1 MAKKYDFGGYAT
13 RYGVK
18 CTDGRTIS
26 NGAFT
31 HQDKTRVALVWNHE
45 HGDPYDVIGHADLE
59 ARADGIYAYG
69 SFNGSPVAKH
79 AKECLEHGDLDSL
92 SIYAKV
98 KESASGE
105 VIHGN
110 IKEVS
115 LVISGANSGAHID
128 ALDITHA
135 DGAPYEALIYFN
147 EEVEL
152 AHADETEKPEQ
163 KEEKPE
169 QKEEKP
175 ADENKQ
181 PTVKSVQDVIDSM
194 TKEQQDV
201 MNTLIGAALSENAAG
216 EDDDENEEGENSM
229 KHNVFDNN
237 KENTIQHSDADIK
250 AAIAD
255 GRRYGSLKESFI
267 QHGID
272 NMEWLNPEPQTLNTV
287 PEFVSRDMDWV
298 QVVMNSVH
306 TTGFSR
312 VKSLFADITE
322 DDARA
327 KGYIKGKYKKEEV
340 FSLLK
345 RTTTPTTIY
354 KKQKMDRDD
363 ILDATEFDVV
373 AWLKGEMKV
382 MLDEEKARAILI
394 GDGRSTSSDDKINEQ
409 NIRPIVS
416 DEDFFTIKYAV
427 NVATNATADDISK
440 SMIRGAVKARKLYKG
455 SGQPTLYTTE
465 DALTDALLLED
476 NNGRR
481 IYTSEDDLAK
491 AMRVSKIVTVP
502 PMEGLK
508 NSDGEDVLGI
518 IVNLKDYNIGR
529 DPRAESGFFEDF
541 DIDYNAMKYLIETR
555 MSGALVKPYSAIVL
569 SLKKAAA

>member
-163 KEEKPE
+163 KEEKP
-169 QKEEKP
+169 

-272 NMEWLNPEPQTLNTV
+272 NMKWLNPEPQTLNTV

-363 ILDATEFDVV
+363 ILDAAEFDVV

-427 NVATNATADDISK
+427 NVSASATADDISK

-541 DIDYNAMKYLIETR
+541 DIDYNAMKYLIEAR

-569 SLKKAAA
+569 SLKKAVA

>member
-152 AHADETEKPEQ
+152 AHADET
-163 KEEKPE
+163 EKPE

-363 ILDATEFDVV
+363 ILDAAEFDVV

-427 NVATNATADDISK
+427 NVSASATADDISK

-569 SLKKAAA
+569 SLKKAVA

>member
-163 KEEKPE
+163 KEEKP
-169 QKEEKP
+169 

-306 TTGFSR
+306 TIGFSR

-363 ILDATEFDVV
+363 ILDAAEFDVV

>member
-31 HQDKTRVALVWNHE
+31 HQDKTRVALGWNHE

-152 AHADETEKPEQ
+152 AHADET
-163 KEEKPE
+163 EKPE

-363 ILDATEFDVV
+363 ILDAAEFDVV

>member
-163 KEEKPE
+163 KEEKP
-169 QKEEKP
+169 

-181 PTVKSVQDVIDSM
+181 PTAKSVQDVIDSM

-427 NVATNATADDISK
+427 NVSASATADDISK

-569 SLKKAAA
+569 SLKKAVA

>member
-18 CTDGRTIS
+18 CTDGRTIKD
-26 NGAFT
+26 GAFA

-45 HGDPYDVIGHADLE
+45 HGDPYDVIGYADLE
-59 ARADGIYAYG
+59 SREDGMYAYG
-69 SFNGSPVAKH
+69 SFNNSPIAKH

-98 KESASGE
+98 KESNSGD
-105 VIHGN
+105 VYHGN

-147 EEVEL
+147 EEIEL
-152 AHADETEKPEQ
+152 THADETEKPSANE
-163 KEEKPE
+163 EEKTE
-169 QKEEKP
+169 
-175 ADENKQ
+175 ENKKQ
-181 PTVKSVQDVIDSM
+181 QDRTVQDVINEM
-194 TKEQQDV
+194 TEEQQNV
-201 MNTLIGAALSENAAG
+201 LYGLVGSALIESNGSE
-216 EDDDENEEGENSM
+216 DKDNEEGDNAM

-237 KENTIQHSDADIK
+237 KETTIQHSDADIK

-255 GRRYGSLKESFI
+255 GKRYGSLKESFI

-272 NMEWLNPEPQTLNTV
+272 NMDWLNPEPQTLNTI

-298 QVVMNSVH
+298 QDVMTSVH

-327 KGYIKGKYKKEEV
+327 KGYVKGKYKKEEV

-363 ILDATEFDVV
+363 ILDASEFDVV

-416 DEDFFTIKYAV
+416 DEDFFTIKYTV
-427 NVATNATADDISK
+427 NVAAAATTDDISK
-440 SMIRGAVKARKLYKG
+440 SMIRGAVKARKQYKG
-455 SGQPTLYTTE
+455 SGKPTLYTTE
-465 DALTDALLLED
+465 DVLTDALLLED

-481 IYTSEDDLAK
+481 IYNSEEDLAK

-502 PMEGLK
+502 VMEGLK
-508 NSDGEDVLGI
+508 NKDGDDILGI
-518 IVNLKDYNIGR
+518 VVNLKDYNIGR

-569 SLKKAAA
+569 SLKKAIA

>member
-26 NGAFT
+26 NGAFA
-31 HQDKTRVALVWNHE
+31 HQDKTRVTLVWNHE

-59 ARADGIYAYG
+59 ARSDGIYAYG
-69 SFNGSPVAKH
+69 SFNDSPVAKH

-92 SIYAKV
+92 SIFAKV
-98 KESASGE
+98 KESVSGE

-163 KEEKPE
+163 KEEKPAE
-169 QKEEKP
+169 
-175 ADENKQ
+175 ENKQ
-181 PTVKSVQDVIDSM
+181 PTEKTVQDVIDSM
-194 TKEQQDV
+194 TKEQQDI

-216 EDDDENEEGENSM
+216 EDDDENKEGENSM

-363 ILDATEFDVV
+363 ILDAAEFDVV
-373 AWLKGEMKV
+373 AWLKSEMKV

-440 SMIRGAVKARKLYKG
+440 NMIRGAVKARKLYKG

-508 NSDGEDVLGI
+508 NSNGEDVLGI

-569 SLKKAAA
+569 SLKKGEAA

>member
-1 MAKKYDFGGYAT
+1 MSKKYDFGGYAT

-18 CTDGRTIS
+18 CTDGRIIS
-26 NGAFT
+26 AGAFS
-31 HQDKTRVALVWNHE
+31 HQDKTRVPLVWNHE

-69 SFNGSPVAKH
+69 SFNESAVAQH
-79 AKECLEHGDLDSL
+79 AKGCLEHGDLDSL
-92 SIYAKV
+92 SICAKV
-98 KESASGE
+98 KESAQGE
-105 VIHGN
+105 VVHGN
-110 IKEVS
+110 IKELS
-115 LVISGANSGAHID
+115 LVIAGANAGAHID

-163 KEEKPE
+163 KEEKP
-169 QKEEKP
+169 
-175 ADENKQ
+175 AGENKQ
-181 PTVKSVQDVIDSM
+181 PTEKTVQDVIDSM

-201 MNTLIGAALSENAAG
+201 LHTLVGAALSENADG
-216 EDDDENEEGENSM
+216 DDDDDEPKEGETM

-237 KENTIQHSDADIK
+237 KETTIQHSDAEIK
-250 AAIAD
+250 AAIQD
-255 GRRYGSLKESFI
+255 GKRYGSLKESFI

-272 NMEWLNPEPQTLNTV
+272 NIEWFNPEPKTLNTV

-298 QVVMNSVH
+298 QAVMSSVH

-322 DDARA
+322 ADARA
-327 KGYIKGKYKKEEV
+327 KGYMKGNYKKEEV

-354 KKQKMDRDD
+354 KKQKLDRDD

-373 AWLKGEMKV
+373 AWLKGEMKM
-382 MLDEEKARAILI
+382 MLEEEKARAILI

-416 DEDFFTIKYAV
+416 DEDFFTIKYVV
-427 NVATNATADDISK
+427 NVGANATADESSK
-440 SMIRGAVKARKLYKG
+440 AMIRGAVKARKSYKG
-455 SGQPTLYTTE
+455 SGKPTLYTTE
-465 DALTDALLLED
+465 DVLTDALLLED

-481 IYTSEDDLAK
+481 IYNSEDDLAK
-491 AMRVSKIVTVP
+491 AMRVDKIVTVP

-508 NSDGEDVLGI
+508 NDAGDDVLGI
-518 IVNLKDYNIGR
+518 IVNLRDYNIGR

-541 DIDYNAMKYLIETR
+541 DIDYNAQKYLIESR

>member
-26 NGAFT
+26 NGAFA
-31 HQDKTRVALVWNHE
+31 HQDKTRVTLVWNHE

-59 ARADGIYAYG
+59 ARSDGIYAYG
-69 SFNGSPVAKH
+69 SFNDSPVAKH

-92 SIYAKV
+92 SIFAKV

-163 KEEKPE
+163 KEEKPAE
-169 QKEEKP
+169 
-175 ADENKQ
+175 ENKQ
-181 PTVKSVQDVIDSM
+181 PTEKTVQDIIDSM
-194 TKEQQDV
+194 TKEQQDI

-216 EDDDENEEGENSM
+216 EDDDENKEGENSM

-363 ILDATEFDVV
+363 ILDAAEFDVV
-373 AWLKGEMKV
+373 AWLKSEMKV

-427 NVATNATADDISK
+427 NVSMNATADDISK

-481 IYTSEDDLAK
+481 IYNSEDDLAK

-508 NSDGEDVLGI
+508 NSNGEDVLGI

-569 SLKKAAA
+569 SLKKGEAA

>member
-59 ARADGIYAYG
+59 ARPDGIYAYG
-69 SFNGSPVAKH
+69 SFNDSPVAQH

-135 DGAPYEALIYFN
+135 EGAPYEALIYFN

-152 AHADETEKPEQ
+152 SHADETKQPEAG
-163 KEEKPE
+163 EEKKSE
-169 QKEEKP
+169 
-175 ADENKQ
+175 ENKNSGDK
-181 PTVKSVQDVIDSM
+181 TVQDILNGM
-194 TKEQQDV
+194 TEEERNV
-201 MNTLIGAALSENAAG
+201 VYSLVGAALAENEG
-216 EDDDENEEGENSM
+216 GSDDNNEEGENTM

-255 GRRYGSLKESFI
+255 GKRYGSLKESFI

-272 NMEWLNPEPQTLNTV
+272 NVEWLNPEPQTLNTV

-345 RTTTPTTIY
+345 RTTSPTTIY

-363 ILDATEFDVV
+363 ILDAADFDVV

-409 NIRPIVS
+409 NVRPIVS

-508 NSDGEDVLGI
+508 NSSGDDVLGI

-569 SLKKAAA
+569 SLKKGEVA

>member
-18 CTDGRTIS
+18 CTDGRIINS
-26 NGAFT
+26 GAFA
-31 HQDKTRVALVWNHE
+31 HQDKTRVSLVWNHD
-45 HGDPYDVIGHADLE
+45 HDDLYDVIGHADLE
-59 ARADGIYAYG
+59 ARKDGIYAYG
-69 SFNGSPVAKH
+69 SFNESDLAKH
-79 AKECLEHGDLDSL
+79 AKTCLEHGDLDSL

-98 KESASGE
+98 RESTNGE

-115 LVISGANSGAHID
+115 LVIAGANAGAHID

-152 AHADETEKPEQ
+152 AHVDETDKPEQ
-163 KEEKPE
+163 KEEKPVE
-169 QKEEKP
+169 
-175 ADENKQ
+175 ENKQ
-181 PTVKSVQDVIDSM
+181 SAEKTVQDTIDSM
-194 TKEQQDV
+194 TKEQQDILHALV
-201 MNTLIGAALSENAAG
+201 GAALSENAAG
-216 EDDDENEEGENSM
+216 GDDDEPEEGENM

-237 KENTIQHSDADIK
+237 KETTIQHSDAEIK
-250 AAIAD
+250 AALAD
-255 GRRYGSLKESFI
+255 GKRYGSLKESFI

-272 NMEWLNPEPQTLNTV
+272 NIEWFNPEPKTLNTV
-287 PEFVSRDMDWV
+287 PEFISDDMDWV
-298 QVVMNSVH
+298 QDVMGSVH

-322 DDARA
+322 EDARA

-354 KKQKMDRDD
+354 KKQRLDRDD

-373 AWLKGEMKV
+373 AWLKGEMK
-382 MLDEEKARAILI
+382 LKLEEEKARAILI

-409 NIRPIVS
+409 NIRPIVN
-416 DEDFFTIKYAV
+416 DEDFFTIKYVV
-427 NVATNATADDISK
+427 NVSANATADESSK
-440 SMIRGAVKARKLYKG
+440 AMIRGAVKARKQYKG
-455 SGQPTLYTTE
+455 SGKPTLYTTE
-465 DALTDALLLED
+465 DRLTDALLLED

-481 IYTSEDDLAK
+481 IYNSEDDLAK

-502 PMEGLK
+502 PMEGLQ
-508 NSDGEDVLGI
+508 NADGDDILGI
-518 IVNLKDYNIGR
+518 IVNLRDYNIGR

-541 DIDYNAMKYLIETR
+541 DIDYNAQKYLIESR

-569 SLKKAAA
+569 SLKKTVA

>member
-152 AHADETEKPEQ
+152 AHADET
-163 KEEKPE
+163 EKPE

-427 NVATNATADDISK
+427 NVSASATADDISK

-569 SLKKAAA
+569 SLKKAVA

>member
-69 SFNGSPVAKH
+69 SFNDSPVAKH

-135 DGAPYEALIYFN
+135 EGAPYEALIYFN

-163 KEEKPE
+163 KEEKPAE
-169 QKEEKP
+169 
-175 ADENKQ
+175 ENKQ
-181 PTVKSVQDVIDSM
+181 PTEKTVQDVIDSM

-216 EDDDENEEGENSM
+216 EDDDENKEGENSM

-287 PEFVSRDMDWV
+287 PEFVSRDMGWV

-363 ILDATEFDVV
+363 ILDAAEFDVV
-373 AWLKGEMKV
+373 AWLKSEMKV

-440 SMIRGAVKARKLYKG
+440 NMIRGAVKARKLYKG

-508 NSDGEDVLGI
+508 NSNGEDVLGI

-569 SLKKAAA
+569 SLKKGEVA

>member
-26 NGAFT
+26 NGAFA
-31 HQDKTRVALVWNHE
+31 HQDKTRVTLVWNHE

-59 ARADGIYAYG
+59 ARSDGIYAYG
-69 SFNGSPVAKH
+69 SFNDSPVAKH

-92 SIYAKV
+92 SIFAKV
-98 KESASGE
+98 KESVSGE

-163 KEEKPE
+163 KEEKPAE
-169 QKEEKP
+169 
-175 ADENKQ
+175 ENKQ
-181 PTVKSVQDVIDSM
+181 PTEKTVQDVIDSM

-201 MNTLIGAALSENAAG
+201 MNTLIGAALSENAAV
-216 EDDDENEEGENSM
+216 EDDDENKEGENSM

-363 ILDATEFDVV
+363 ILDAAEFDVV
-373 AWLKGEMKV
+373 AWLKSEMKV

-440 SMIRGAVKARKLYKG
+440 NMIRGAVKARKLYKG

-481 IYTSEDDLAK
+481 IYDSEDDLAK

-508 NSDGEDVLGI
+508 NSNGEDVLGI

-569 SLKKAAA
+569 SLKKGEVA